1 MAHAQMTRAP
11 ATGDDVAASLAD
23 AISTEEKAAQPATG
37 ASSLAEGW
45 VPGDADAETARS
57 LTAETA
63 LTVHTN
69 A

>member
-11 ATGDDVAASLAD
+11 ATRDDVSV
-23 AISTEEKAAQPATG
+23 EEKAVQPAPEG
-37 ASSLAEGW
+37 ASLAEGQ
-45 VPGDADAETARS
+45 VPGETETART

-63 LTVHTN
+63 LTVYTN